1 MVELLTVLGVI
12 TLFLGLLSRATM
24 TGVGQGL
31 VAAQNSCA
39 GLTQVA
45 RVQASLS
52 QVNVRLLIFA
62 DTTTPDN
69 KLDALRMLKVVMPDP
84 NNSNNWVSTGA
95 KTVYLPRNIFIVAPA
110 QPIVPVINGLP
121 AWPVKRNSRF
131 SQNNGLAVAL
141 QVDGVKANY
150 FFIEFT
156 PLNNVNTTTGEVI
169 ALAEGR
175 ATTDPSDPET
185 VRYLN
190 PENMRGILIS
200 QYGTQTM
207 LNNAKDFEY

>member
-1 MVELLTVLGVI
+1 MIPCVHSLSRPPADEIPFFCPARPPCGGRFRLRPAGAFTLVELLTVLGVI

-141 QVDGVKANY
+141 QVDGVKAN
-150 FFIEFT
+150 
-156 PLNNVNTTTGEVI
+156 
-169 ALAEGR
+169 
-175 ATTDPSDPET
+175 
-185 VRYLN
+185 
-190 PENMRGILIS
+190 
-200 QYGTQTM
+200 
-207 LNNAKDFEY
+207 